1 MGISD
6 KLGNLARKAQELT
19 REHPEQ
25 TEQALNK
32 AEHIVDQKTGGKY
45 SEQLDKVAEQLK
57 QRLGEQG
64 HPQ

>member
-6 KLGNLARKAQELT
+6 KLGDLARKVQEVA

-25 TEQALNK
+25 TEQALDK
-32 AEHIVDQKTGGKY
+32 VEHIVDQKTGGKY
-45 SEQLDKVAEQLK
+45 TEQLEKGTEQLK